1 MSKKGQVGVF
11 AAVGVVIVILVALFF
26 FLRNEYGIF
35 ISPTSFLSDK
45 SKPIEDNLRNCVNDA
60 VTNSLNLFGK
70 QGGDFNPSQYKF
82 YQSMNVKYFCTN
94 IPGEDKCLNVMP
106 TIGQVVQEFNN
117 KIQVDARNCVDKDL
131 VKSSLGYDVEAGEL
145 TTTTNA
151 AGSTLTVRSDYDV
164 KIIKGETQ
172 STVRGV
178 TLSYDVPLEELY
190 AVAVDIVNSEANTG
204 FFEQLLYMVNE
215 RGQYIINVDKPYPD
229 KIYKVNKKD
238 SDFEFWFAVEGERNI

>member
-1 MSKKGQVGVF
+1 M
-11 AAVGVVIVILVALFF
+11 
-26 FLRNEYGIF
+26 
-35 ISPTSFLSDK
+35 
-45 SKPIEDNLRNCVNDA
+45 
-60 VTNSLNLFGK
+60 
-70 QGGDFNPSQYKF
+70 
-82 YQSMNVKYFCTN
+82 
-94 IPGEDKCLNVMP
+94 
-106 TIGQVVQEFNN
+106 
-117 KIQVDARNCVDKDL
+117 
-131 VKSSLGYDVEAGEL
+131 
-145 TTTTNA
+145 
-151 AGSTLTVRSDYDV
+151 TVRSDYDV